1 MAGSTSAEVHGQ
13 RCRGPDRDPGDV
25 VIAYHQRTKHHP
37 QRYALS
43 PGSMDWANQP
53 NPFRRYRG
61 ARLLQLDHLPPTDR
75 DRPLYDEIY
84 RPGRVEAQPV
94 NRESI
99 SQLFYDSLALSAW
112 KEYRSARW
120 SLRVNPSSGDLHP
133 TEGYLLAGA
142 VPGLYDRPAV
152 YHYCPL
158 EHGLEVRSELT
169 DEVWEGLRRGL
180 PPSAIMVG
188 LTSIYWRESW
198 KYGERAF
205 RYCQHDLGHAVGA
218 VAVAAAV
225 LGWEARLLESLTNAE
240 LAQLLGVCRQQDM
253 EAEHAECVLAL
264 YPHGKESLSTLHQRA
279 YRPSPDLIARIG
291 AGPWLGRRNRLSAEH
306 QPWPIIDVASRATLR
321 EEPPGSNFWP
331 PAAPADPTIGLPDRR
346 LFARSLI
353 RQRRSA
359 LALDGKTGLSR
370 ATFYRML
377 QRVLPSP
384 SRVPFAALP
393 WRPAVHLL
401 LFVHRVRGLSPGL
414 YLLVRNP
421 CQLDDLRS
429 ALTRRFEWRRPPACP
444 SGINLYLLRKADC
457 RTAARMSS
465 CHKEIAADGAF
476 AAAMLAE
483 FEPRLAAHGAW
494 FYRRLHWEAGAIGQ
508 VLYLEAEAAGM
519 GSTGI
524 GCFFDEATHEILG
537 LAGRRYQTIY
547 HFTVGAPVEDTRL
560 TSLPAY
566 PPPPGA

>member
-1 MAGSTSAEVHGQ
+1 MTS
-13 RCRGPDRDPGDV
+13 
-25 VIAYHQRTKHHP
+25 
-37 QRYALS
+37 
-43 PGSMDWANQP
+43 
-53 NPFRRYRG
+53 
-61 ARLLQLDHLPPTDR
+61 
-75 DRPLYDEIY
+75 
-84 RPGRVEAQPV
+84 
-94 NRESI
+94 
-99 SQLFYDSLALSAW
+99 
-112 KEYRSARW
+112 
-120 SLRVNPSSGDLHP
+120 
-133 TEGYLLAGA
+133 
-142 VPGLYDRPAV
+142 
-152 YHYCPL
+152 
-158 EHGLEVRSELT
+158 
-169 DEVWEGLRRGL
+169 GLRPRRPTQRSGC
-180 PPSAIMVG
+180 AI
-188 LTSIYWRESW
+188 
-198 KYGERAF
+198 
-205 RYCQHDLGHAVGA
+205 
-218 VAVAAAV
+218 
-225 LGWEARLLESLTNAE
+225 
-240 LAQLLGVCRQQDM
+240 
-253 EAEHAECVLAL
+253 
-264 YPHGKESLSTLHQRA
+264 
-279 YRPSPDLIARIG
+279 
-291 AGPWLGRRNRLSAEH
+291 
-306 QPWPIIDVASRATLR
+306 
-321 EEPPGSNFWP
+321 
-331 PAAPADPTIGLPDRR
+331 AD

-359 LALDGKTGLSR
+359 LALDGKTGLTR

-377 QRVLPSP
+377 QRVLPRP
-384 SRVPFAALP
+384 SQVPFAALP

-401 LFVHRVRGLSPGL
+401 LFVHRVSGLSPGL

-421 CQLDDLRS
+421 FQLDDLRS

-465 CHKEIAADGAF
+465 CHQEIAADGAF